1 MRRRSATWTACC
13 RPRTSRAPMPSSS
26 VGRPR
31 RTYPSRVCQRRACTS
46 CSPARRPIR
55 RCTRPSRPMRGGP
68 CANTSGT
75 RTSMPRTA
83 PCRAA
88 SPCSRWAAPARRT
101 RRWCSTI
108 CPGGRRAS
116 IHAWPLCRRLSRR
129 PWLHREAIAY
139 LLACAGNIQHL
150 RHRKTYAERIA
161 NADSLGWLLEARR
174 RVAGDAPSS
183 IAALRANLLGERV
196 DEAAFRAARHAIWG
210 EQADK
215 DRGGQ
220 VIRKAPEALRALY
233 TEIFADEPGR

>member
-31 RTYPSRVCQRRACTS
+31 RTYPSRVCQEGRA
-46 CSPARRPIR
+46 PAVRL
-55 RCTRPSRPMRGGP
+55 RGGLSGAAP
-68 CANTSGT
+68 GHRGLCAAGHA
-75 RTSMPRTA
+75 RIRVVHEPRCRGLRHA
-83 PCRAA
+83 GQLRRVRAGLRQRGARAA
-88 SPCSRWAAPARRT
+88 GARL
-101 RRWCSTI
+101 SG
-108 CPGGRRAS
+108 PGGRRAS

-129 PWLHREAIAY
+129 PCFTREAIAY

-183 IAALRANLLGERV
+183 IAALRANLG
-196 DEAAFRAARHAIWG
+196 RARR
-210 EQADK
+210 
-215 DRGGQ
+215 RGGIPGRAPCDLGRAGGQ
-220 VIRKAPEALRALY
+220 GSRRPGDPQAPERCAPG